1 MHRRFFA
8 PFRIGFRPFVNQ
20 TVQQCQLGFFG
31 IGGGIGFQHIGQIAG
46 QRGGF
51 AQIAQTTDA
60 RKIGGFCLF
69 CSEFHFVFEAAVQV
83 VGRQQQIARLCS
95 CAVCF
100 GIAALLSQSVTVAE
114 IFVYVFIGHIQR
126 LDTQLFKDTQFIGLG
141 NTVLIEILPYA
152 QGLECGICRTDD
164 TVAV

>member
-20 TVQQCQLGFFG
+20 TIQQCQLGFFG
-31 IGGGIGFQHIGQIAG
+31 ISSGIGFQYIGQIAR
-46 QRGGF
+46 QRGSF
-51 AQIAQTTDA
+51 AQIAQTADA
-60 RKIGGFCLF
+60 GKIGSFCLF
-69 CSEFHFVFEAAVQV
+69 GSEFNFVFEAAIQV
-83 VGRQQQIARLCS
+83 VGSQQQIACLCS

-100 GIAALLSQSVTVAE
+100 GVAALLNQSIAVAE
-114 IFVYVFIGHIQR
+114 IFVCVFIGNIQR
-126 LDTQLFKDTQFIGLG
+126 LDTQLFKGTQFIGLG

-164 TVAV
+164 AVAV